1 MAATD
6 AFKLAI
12 ANAIGAQGALIS
24 LHSADPGKTDATAN
38 ATEISGAG
46 YTRKLTAWGAPV
58 IVSGGAD
65 DGKAR
70 ITGSTQQFNVP
81 GGVPITHYAVRK
93 ADSTFLYGKPLAP
106 GATLTGNGV
115 IDVTPTHTYDLT

>member
-12 ANAIGAQGALIS
+12 ANAIGAQGAVIS
-24 LHSADPGKTDATAN
+24 LHSADPGKTGAN
-38 ATEISGAG
+38 EINGGG
-46 YTRKLTAWGAPV
+46 YAQKTTVWGAAV

-70 ITGSTQQFNVP
+70 ITGSTLQFNVP
-81 GGVPITHYAVRK
+81 GGVAITHYGVRS
-93 ADSTFLYGKPLAP
+93 AGGTFLYGKPLAP
-106 GATLTGNGV
+106 GATLNGNGV